1 MCPLMPMVTMCP
13 LMLMVTLCSMCS
25 SVTMAPMAT
34 VLRPSLTIGV
44 VNQKGGVGKS
54 TLATNLGAAAHLG
67 GKRTILL
74 DLDSQGSA
82 LDWFAQRKD
91 GSRLEGLT
99 VARSDKALT
108 LPRFRELT
116 SGYEIAVLDGP
127 PRLGDV
133 TRAAAI
139 ACDVALI
146 PLRPGAFDWWACS
159 ETLDLL
165 DSADAVRTEL
175 GRPIARRVFILNAAD
190 ERTRLARAAL
200 EALGQVGELAPV
212 TIAPRVVY
220 AEAATEGES
229 VLTLAPDG
237 PAADEINRLWR
248 ALSTPQTGGE
258 ARG

>member
-1 MCPLMPMVTMCP
+1 MVTVDAEGY
-13 LMLMVTLCSMCS
+13 MVTLCPMSSTATVCS
-25 SVTMAPMAT
+25 MAT
-34 VLRPSLTIGV
+34 VQRPRLTIAV

-54 TLATNLGAAAHLG
+54 TLATNLAAASHLE

-82 LDWFAQRKD
+82 LDWYAERKD
-91 GSRLEGLT
+91 GSKLEGLT

-159 ETLDLL
+159 DTLDLL
-165 DSADAVRTEL
+165 DSADGIRAEL
-175 GRPIARRVFILNAAD
+175 NRKPARRVFILNAAD

-212 TIAPRVVY
+212 TIAPRVAY

-229 VLTLAPDG
+229 VLTIAPGG
-237 PAADEINRLWR
+237 PAADEITRLWR
-248 ALSTPQTGGE
+248 ALSTNETETGGE